1 MKSTYEIFPEG
12 NLFRKTHK
20 GVVSVD
26 DEIDLLNR
34 ILADPTYRK
43 GMNAVCDF
51 SDASVNWSLAD
62 VDRFR
67 AYISKIKHRTGKC
80 KWGIVFPKGKDTS
93 TARIFIALN
102 DAFENLI
109 AVKMFETEEEVRK
122 WIEGVHS
129 GE

>member
-1 MKSTYEIFPEG
+1 MKSTYEIEPEG
-12 NLFRKTHK
+12 NLFKKTHR
-20 GVVSVD
+20 GAVSVD
-26 DEIDLLNR
+26 DEIEIIDR
-34 ILADPTYRK
+34 ILADPNYRK

-51 SDASVNWSLAD
+51 SEASVNWSLAD

-67 AYISKIKHRTGKC
+67 VYISKIKHLTGKC
-80 KWGIVFPKGKDTS
+80 KWGIVFPRGKDTS

-109 AVKMFETEEEVRK
+109 SVKLFETQDEARK
-122 WIEGVHS
+122 WLEGMHP